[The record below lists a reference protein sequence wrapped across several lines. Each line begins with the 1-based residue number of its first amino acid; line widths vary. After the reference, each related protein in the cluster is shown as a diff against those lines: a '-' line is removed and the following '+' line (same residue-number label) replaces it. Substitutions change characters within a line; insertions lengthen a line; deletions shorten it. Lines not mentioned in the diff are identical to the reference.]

1 MGIIYRWGLCY
12 MIICFRVWRIFGVF
26 DIGFDFNIYILLD
39 CVFNIRR

>member
-1 MGIIYRWGLCY
+1 MGFVLYDY
-12 MIICFRVWRIFGVF
+12 ICFRVWGIFGVF